1 MTMQSLTES
10 QKQKKEQG
18 NGSQYSLDYG
28 QKVKNACDTSFVLAP
43 FNSTITQE
51 GFDILMFAD
60 VPILD
65 DKTIKFNDR
74 VREANRQYEF
84 NYNEEVDNGIMISMN
99 ANELAASLKPD

>member
-1 MTMQSLTES
+1 
-10 QKQKKEQG
+10 
-18 NGSQYSLDYG
+18 
-28 QKVKNACDTSFVLAP
+28 
-43 FNSTITQE
+43 
-51 GFDILMFAD
+51 MFSD

-99 ANELAASLKPD
+99 ANELVAALKPD